1 MAAEPQ
7 PRAAQRPAFAGRS
20 GVSRRSVLKG
30 AFAGVTLPTLDALL
44 AACSGGSGGG
54 GGAGGAAQSASSSD
68 KIPSPDNPIR
78 WELSKT
84 HPIIDSGQTPQAG
97 STLRIYNYAD
107 YLSPRVL
114 KDFEKKYDVDIRL
127 STFNDADEALTK
139 VASKKLKF
147 DLYFPSYDSLGRLI
161 QADLL
166 RPLNRDYLPNDK
178 NLWSNLQ
185 DPWYD
190 RGSRY
195 TIPYTI
201 YSTGIGWRTD
211 RVSTDIPGMS
221 NPYDIFW
228 DTKYSGNMAI
238 LDDWHT
244 AIAMVLLRNG
254 QFNINSTAPKDIAMV
269 RKQLLQLRDTMKP
282 RVTISMYTELPAGQY
297 GLCQMWSG
305 DAINT
310 PYYLPKSTSVDVMR
324 FWFPPDGKGEV
335 DNDLV
340 VCLGQGENPVAAHV
354 FMNEL
359 LDAKVAKRNFGFTG
373 YQPPLNQFT
382 PDALVAEEY
391 VPKNLAT
398 AVVQE
403 KDFTTG
409 VPLLQLPP
417 AADAAY
423 HQIWQE
429 FKSGG

>member
-1 MAAEPQ
+1 MAAEHQ
-7 PRAAQRPAFAGRS
+7 PRPAARRPGPAGRS
-20 GVSRRSVLKG
+20 ELSRRSLLKT
-30 AFAGVTLPTLDALL
+30 ALAAGLTLPALDALL
-44 AACSGGSGGG
+44 AACGGGGSG
-54 GGAGGAAQSASSSD
+54 AKSVAAKE
-68 KIPSPDNPIR
+68 KIPSPDNPVR
-78 WELSKT
+78 WALSKT
-84 HPIIDSGQTPQAG
+84 NPLIESGQTPKAG
-97 STLRIYNYAD
+97 TTLRIYNYAD

-166 RPLNRDYLPNDK
+166 RPLNQDYLPNSK
-178 NLWSNLQ
+178 NLWASMQ

-190 RGSRY
+190 RGARY
-195 TIPYTI
+195 TVPYTI

-211 RVSTDIPGMS
+211 KVSADIAGMD
-221 NPYDIFW
+221 NPYDVLW
-228 DTKYSGNMAI
+228 DTQYAGNVAI

-244 AIAMVLLRNG
+244 AIATVLLRNG
-254 QFNINSTAPKDIAMV
+254 QFNINSTAQKDIDMV
-269 RKQLLQLRDTMKP
+269 RKQLLELRDTMKP

-310 PYYLPKSTSVDVMR
+310 PYYLPKKVSPDVMR
-324 FWFPPDGKGEV
+324 YWYPPDGKGEV

-354 FMNEL
+354 FINDL
-359 LDAKVAKRNFGFTG
+359 LDPTIAGRNFGYTG

-382 PDALVAEEY
+382 PDALVGDGYLPE
-391 VPKNLAT
+391 NLST
-398 AVVQE
+398 AVVRE
-403 KDFTTG
+403 SDFDTG
-409 VPLLQLPP
+409 VPLLQLPA

-429 FKSGG
+429 FKAGG